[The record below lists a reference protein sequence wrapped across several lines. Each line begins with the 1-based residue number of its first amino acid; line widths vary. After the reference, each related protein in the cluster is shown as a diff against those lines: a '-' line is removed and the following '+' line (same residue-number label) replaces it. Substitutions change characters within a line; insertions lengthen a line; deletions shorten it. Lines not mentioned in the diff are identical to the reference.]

1 MLNFIEEI
9 YLYKL
14 LVKVNKKVI
23 LILQIINKEV
33 FPLFTPVIVV
43 GLFNNKVL

>member
-1 MLNFIEEI
+1 ML
-9 YLYKL
+9 
-14 LVKVNKKVI
+14 VRVNKKVI